1 MAGLNSRL
9 QIQLQQPY
17 HSRGAVKVN
26 ILIWKSSHLFTL
38 DVGLLGIFAADVV
51 VDAGV
56 VLAGAGRQHLSGGRN
71 QISDY

>member
-1 MAGLNSRL
+1 M
-9 QIQLQQPY
+9 
-17 HSRGAVKVN
+17 KVN
-26 ILIWKSSHLFTL
+26 ILIWKSSDLFTL

-56 VLAGAGRQHLSGGRN
+56 VLAGAGRQHLRSGRN